1 MPGCYTLIFKKSINV
16 PKYLNPNTD
25 TIGIRFIYNNDISK
39 ILSNLGSGCL
49 VLSSAN
55 ISNKGNSIKTDDFS
69 EIWNNLSYILDREEL
84 DLDGDSST
92 IIDFS
97 DKTNIKILRKGK
109 GYNYLLH
116 MLDICGINVR

>member
-1 MPGCYTLIFKKSINV
+1 
-16 PKYLNPNTD
+16 
-25 TIGIRFIYNNDISK
+25 
-39 ILSNLGSGCL
+39 
-49 VLSSAN
+49 
-55 ISNKGNSIKTDDFS
+55 
-69 EIWNNLSYILDREEL
+69 L